1 MARVKAVATYEQSLA
16 SQIGNLR
23 GLSEEIA
30 ERMAAVLMG
39 FESASQVIDAV
50 LEGNP
55 NAKAVAQIA
64 KGMIDTAKA
73 AIGN

>member
-1 MARVKAVATYEQSLA
+1 MARSKQPATYEHSLA

-39 FESASQVIDAV
+39 FDSASMVIDAV

-55 NAKAVAQIA
+55 NAKAVAGIA
-64 KGMIDTAKA
+64 KGMIDKAKA
-73 AIGN
+73 AIG